1 MLRSDDAGF
10 LFLIGIR
17 QEKYRLDLAWQ
28 VETFHDVVLSESAEG
43 ILDSLA
49 ASQAGEHLVWRFCG
63 GQYFKTYKLA
73 AS

>member
-1 MLRSDDAGF
+1 MMLVFFFIAACV
-10 LFLIGIR
+10 LIGIR

-49 ASQAGEHLVWRFCG
+49 ASQAG
-63 GQYFKTYKLA
+63 
-73 AS
+73 